1 MHPNVKKI
9 FDFLQVKEN
18 MEGLRKAGQ
27 VVIFFISACLI
38 LCFLLLIVLLHLEI
52 KTLLYAICLLIALM
66 IVLVISGSFE
76 VNIGDV
82 FKIKKDTEE
91 IKKGMA
97 AMMQIIAKAEAK
109 STINQEFYSMVPT
122 DVTDSDMATNKL
134 TTGDIEKL
142 IQESNEN
149 N

>member
-109 STINQEFYSMVPT
+109 STINQ
-122 DVTDSDMATNKL
+122 
-134 TTGDIEKL
+134 
-142 IQESNEN
+142 
-149 N
+149 